1 MSRDKLWPLQR
12 PGRKNQRR
20 SQAAWHWR
28 SKYSFL
34 HLKKTYLWNALKA
47 FFPFPGN
54 VHRKILTDISYQQ
67 IYAPNL
73 ECKGV
78 ATASHNAIKPGR
90 SCQKLSNNIVQSMQ
104 MNANHIQASWIIMV
118 LDTQISS
125 NIYIYIYIYIYIIF
139 ITSSWSSFSP
149 MIDSFHLRNS
159 SRSIHRQRRALA
171 TVARRWDIGS
181 AGPTWPSPAF
191 PASCNTIKIHWRRQ
205 KNRQRHTKFRD
216 VFFSFKSLCHSFGV
230 VLAS

>member
-1 MSRDKLWPLQR
+1 MLW
-12 PGRKNQRR
+12 RR
-20 SQAAWHWR
+20 SFHFQVMFTEKSW
-28 SKYSFL
+28 L
-34 HLKKTYLWNALKA
+34 
-47 FFPFPGN
+47 
-54 VHRKILTDISYQQ
+54 ISVITVIHQQ

-78 ATASHNAIKPGR
+78 ATASHNAKKPGR

-104 MNANHIQASWIIMV
+104 MNANHIQVSWIIMV
-118 LDTQISS
+118 LDTQIYLDPPRGAKSMAKGCHQTTPWIS
-125 NIYIYIYIYIYIIF
+125 NTTPWRVLVYTYIIYIIYIYIF

-171 TVARRWDIGS
+171 TGARRWDIGS
-181 AGPTWPSPAF
+181 AGPTWLSPAF
-191 PASCNTIKIHWRRQ
+191 PATCNTIKIHWRRQ

-216 VFFSFKSLCHSFGV
+216 VFFSFKSSCHSFGV

>member
-1 MSRDKLWPLQR
+1 MSRDKLWPLQS

-125 NIYIYIYIYIYIIF
+125 NIYIYIYIYILYIHNFILIF
-139 ITSSWSSFSP
+139 LFSN
-149 MIDSFHLRNS
+149 DWL
-159 SRSIHRQRRALA
+159 L
-171 TVARRWDIGS
+171 
-181 AGPTWPSPAF
+181 SPAKLVQV
-191 PASCNTIKIHWRRQ
+191 NTSAK
-205 KNRQRHTKFRD
+205 
-216 VFFSFKSLCHSFGV
+216 KSPCHSSAKMGHRLCRTN
-230 VLAS
+230 LAVTGFPCELQHH